1 MQLKSKQT
9 DSLCH
14 VNKYSSAILL
24 AYGHTMHISLHG
36 FSVMQHQLPDP
47 NGGTVRNEK
56 RENRRQNWK
65 KTLDI
70 ILFNLL
76 IGRLVSLRAGS

>member
-1 MQLKSKQT
+1 M
-9 DSLCH
+9 
-14 VNKYSSAILL
+14 VM
-24 AYGHTMHISLHG
+24 HTSLHG

-47 NGGTVRNEK
+47 NGETVRNEK
-56 RENRRQNWK
+56 RENRRQNWE